1 MVPEKKLSEEEIQQ
15 KYTQFKAIQEQIEQI
30 SQQTEW
36 LNQQNAELDISK
48 RALEELE
55 KTKTQTEILAPIANG
70 VFIRTTLQDN
80 EKLIVNIGANTTVEK
95 TVPEVIKI
103 MEEQK
108 RQATLNLIEAEAVM
122 QELQQQAMK
131 IYQEVEKENV

>member
-1 MVPEKKLSEEEIQQ
+1 MVPKKKLSEEEIQQ

-36 LNQQNAELDISK
+36 LNQQNSELDISK

>member
-1 MVPEKKLSEEEIQQ
+1 M
-15 KYTQFKAIQEQIEQI
+15 
-30 SQQTEW
+30 
-36 LNQQNAELDISK
+36 
-48 RALEELE
+48 EELE

-70 VFIRTTLQDN
+70 VFIRTALQDN

>member
-1 MVPEKKLSEEEIQQ
+1 MVPKKKLSEEEIQQ